1 MKERSYFYYD
11 KLDST
16 MLEHKRLQDS
26 CKGLICVRT
35 GTQEDGKGR
44 GERLWLSPLGGLWF
58 TFDIRYPK
66 MVPSFSLFIGYCLHR
81 ELVRLFAPL
90 EDDLYI
96 KWTNDIM
103 YKDKKLCGIIC
114 QNHPGRYIIGIGIN
128 TNNEIDP
135 ELGKFGAISL
145 KEILNC
151 DISNEELC
159 YSLISA
165 VESQEKVLPNSI
177 TYITYCNE
185 HLFGRNAVAQID
197 EGRAPYEAEILGI
210 DLSGA
215 LIIRKSRGEIVNL
228 HSGSILSLK
237 AFS

>member
-1 MKERSYFYYD
+1 MKERYYFYYD
-11 KLDST
+11 ELDST
-16 MLEHKRLQDS
+16 MLEYKRLQES
-26 CKGLICVRT
+26 CKGLMCVRA
-35 GTQEDGKGR
+35 GTQDDGKGR
-44 GERLWLSPLGGLWF
+44 GDRLWLSPPGGLWF
-58 TFDIRYPK
+58 TFDLRYEEV
-66 MVPSFSLFIGYCLHR
+66 VPSFSLFIGYCLHR
-81 ELVRLFAPL
+81 ELIRLFAPL
-90 EDDLYI
+90 EDRLSI
-96 KWTNDIM
+96 KWTNDII
-103 YKDKKLCGIIC
+103 YNDKKLGGILC
-114 QNHPGRYIIGIGIN
+114 KSHPGRYTVGIGIN
-128 TNNEIDP
+128 TNNAIDP

-185 HLFGRNAVAQID
+185 HLFGRNSMAQID
-197 EGRAPYEAEILGI
+197 VGTSPYDAEILGI
-210 DLSGA
+210 DLNGA

-228 HSGSILSLK
+228 HSGSILSLQ

>member
-11 KLDST
+11 ELDNT
-16 MLEHKRLQDS
+16 MMEYKRLQES
-26 CKGLICVRT
+26 CKGLICVRA

-44 GERLWLSPLGGLWF
+44 ADRLWLSPPGGLWI
-58 TFDIRYPK
+58 TFDLRSQEV
-66 MVPSFSLFIGYCLHR
+66 VPSFSLFIGYCLHR
-81 ELVRLFAPL
+81 ELIRLFAPL
-90 EDDLYI
+90 EDDLSI

-103 YKDKKLCGIIC
+103 YKDKKLGGILC
-114 QNHPGRYIIGIGIN
+114 KNHPGRYIVGIGLN

-165 VESQEKVLPNSI
+165 VESQEKILSHSI

-185 HLFGRNAVAQID
+185 HLFGRNSMALID
-197 EGRAPYEAEILGI
+197 VGTTPFEAEILGI
-210 DLSGA
+210 DLTGA
-215 LIIRKSRGEIVNL
+215 LIIKKSKGEIVNL
-228 HSGSILSLK
+228 HSGSILSLQ